1 MEVAD
6 ARQAVQQVLKM
17 RKKVEMKVVWV
28 LSGASRERR
37 TQPVGVSME
46 RRMWPAEV
54 MEVESLEA
62 SGRVVALGG
71 AHEWGNEVR
80 ARRRGPGI
88 REVDGP
94 CWGSGAGVCEMM
106 RKQGRRG
113 GTAES
118 EGRRGGSGELELRNM
133 RGGRSVRC
141 GSWTGKVG

>member
-1 MEVAD
+1 MAD

-62 SGRVVALGG
+62 SGQVVALGG
-71 AHEWGNEVR
+71 V
-80 ARRRGPGI
+80 PG
-88 REVDGP
+88 VGK
-94 CWGSGAGVCEMM
+94 WGSDQEE
-106 RKQGRRG
+106 
-113 GTAES
+113 GTWD
-118 EGRRGGSGELELRNM
+118 
-133 RGGRSVRC
+133 RGGRWPML
-141 GSWTGKVG
+141 GEWSWGV